1 MRLTSPLNGNP
12 LMRKVIYYDEN
23 YCIGLIKA
31 ALSPNGKN
39 DALNKCALKGHI
51 LKRVEK
57 LKEDYNLTQKDL
69 LSEICFNFLRKSVIR
84 KIDNQKGSPATF
96 LLHYVF
102 NELRNIERSCAK
114 GTFDKAHK
122 NCDAMDKVA
131 FHFEGLDNQGNWI
144 PELADY
150 QDPEAFLVAQ
160 ETLAQLRDL
169 LGEHELSVLLGQTSM
184 EQYTEISGLSERS
197 FYRRLSRARPVVEAL
212 LGSTIF

>member
-1 MRLTSPLNGNP
+1 
-12 LMRKVIYYDEN
+12 MRKVKYYDEN

-31 ALSPNGKN
+31 AVSPNGKN
-39 DALNKCALKGHI
+39 DAVNKCALKDHI

-57 LKEDYNLTQKDL
+57 LKNQYGVTRENL

-96 LLHYVF
+96 ILHYVF
-102 NELRNIERSCAK
+102 NELRNIERSYAR

-131 FHFEGLDNQGNWI
+131 LHFEDPDDDGKSI
-144 PELADY
+144 PELTDY
-150 QDPEAFLVAQ
+150 QDSEGLLIAQ

-169 LGEHELSVLLGQTSM
+169 LGEHELSVLLGQSLM
-184 EQYTEISGLSERS
+184 EQYSEITGLSRRS
-197 FYRRLSRARPVVEAL
+197 FYRRLSHARPVVEEL
-212 LGSTIF
+212 LGASIF

>member
-1 MRLTSPLNGNP
+1 
-12 LMRKVIYYDEN
+12 MRKVKYYDEN

-51 LKRVEK
+51 LNRVEK
-57 LKEDYNLTQKDL
+57 LKEEYGLTHEDL

-84 KIDNQKGSPATF
+84 KIDNQKGSPTTF

-102 NELRNIERSCAK
+102 NELRNIERSCAR

-131 FHFEGLDNQGNWI
+131 FHFEDLDNDGNWI
-144 PELADY
+144 PELTDY
-150 QDPEAFLVAQ
+150 ENPEAFLIAQ
-160 ETLAQLRDL
+160 ETLAQLRDV
-169 LGEHELSVLLGQTSM
+169 LGEYELSVLLGQISM
-184 EQYTEISGLSERS
+184 EQYSAITGLSRRA
-197 FYRRLSRARPVVEAL
+197 FYRRLSQARPMAEAL